1 MNKAP
6 LLVMV
11 ILLTTCCFA
20 QALFAQNVP
29 PKRKYKIDYQ
39 TLLPNSS
46 GNTAPTRVRITRVP
60 AIPLAND
67 QYFHVTMHNNWNTD
81 IPESCSTAAEL
92 TIPAGKTSAEVELL
106 FSAAQSSYSKLLIE
120 QGKTHTRSRGNDLF
134 HNQIESLQSGQPSRS
149 WLLISSNAPKEPCS
163 QSQTVSLT
171 SQVNILLGNGT
182 ASPVNFNRAFSGKNR
197 VPGLKK
203 IFGSDLSSVLNR
215 PNWHALQPNELP
227 QTWVG
232 LVSIGRILISN
243 DELKSISQ
251 VPAYRKIIQQWV
263 ASGGYLYVFNSD
275 NSLSHADSVFP
286 TLLGKEQTT
295 STRRWQPLNSAKTNR
310 WKGEPLDANELSVKN
325 TMASSPYGNGLVV
338 VMVAPE
344 KLSSSIES
352 VVPYPS
358 PIANQYMQRNRNERN
373 SSIPGVG
380 KPPIALF
387 GVFTALF
394 LFLIGPVIL
403 VVVTLNNDR
412 RFLFFLVPL
421 FSFLTC
427 SSILCYA
434 MVVDFN
440 KQLARTE
447 TITVLDSRTDVAFT
461 QVASAYYCGNQ
472 PPYYSYDTDTLIQ
485 TSTDQDSGYRIRQLP
500 EENRLTSPRIQP
512 RKLHEVYTAKPYSTQ
527 QRFRVTESA
536 KQPGTPEVTNLL
548 GSRINRAAFEFKGKI
563 YLVED
568 VAPKQTAL
576 GVEVSK
582 ADCHAKLHETISE
595 QQTFAGKMLTDGG
608 SPFFRANGTRINS
621 AISKFRTRRPQT
633 GQFVAIID
641 TNPAIEPLIE
651 PFDYK
656 LQLHVVHG
664 KHN

>member
-1 MNKAP
+1 M
-6 LLVMV
+6 
-11 ILLTTCCFA
+11 
-20 QALFAQNVP
+20 
-29 PKRKYKIDYQ
+29 
-39 TLLPNSS
+39 
-46 GNTAPTRVRITRVP
+46 
-60 AIPLAND
+60 
-67 QYFHVTMHNNWNTD
+67 
-81 IPESCSTAAEL
+81 
-92 TIPAGKTSAEVELL
+92 
-106 FSAAQSSYSKLLIE
+106 
-120 QGKTHTRSRGNDLF
+120 
-134 HNQIESLQSGQPSRS
+134 
-149 WLLISSNAPKEPCS
+149 
-163 QSQTVSLT
+163 
-171 SQVNILLGNGT
+171 LLGNGT
-182 ASPVNFNRAFSGKNR
+182 ASPVNFNQAFSGKNR

-447 TITVLDSRTDVAFT
+447 TCLL
-461 QVASAYYCGNQ
+461 Y
-472 PPYYSYDTDTLIQ
+472 
-485 TSTDQDSGYRIRQLP
+485 
-500 EENRLTSPRIQP
+500 TSPSP
-512 RKLHEVYTAKPYSTQ
+512 RD
-527 QRFRVTESA
+527 R
-536 KQPGTPEVTNLL
+536 G
-548 GSRINRAAFEFKGKI
+548 
-563 YLVED
+563 
-568 VAPKQTAL
+568 
-576 GVEVSK
+576 
-582 ADCHAKLHETISE
+582 
-595 QQTFAGKMLTDGG
+595 
-608 SPFFRANGTRINS
+608 
-621 AISKFRTRRPQT
+621 
-633 GQFVAIID
+633 
-641 TNPAIEPLIE
+641 
-651 PFDYK
+651 
-656 LQLHVVHG
+656 
-664 KHN
+664 